1 MLENGLF
8 ICYIFSIVILIISLV
23 IWIEKNN
30 SFYLD

>member
-1 MLENGLF
+1 MLENGLVIF
-8 ICYIFSIVILIISLV
+8 YLFSIIILVISLV